1 PPRRRR
7 PGAGWVQATPTPAPR
22 QRAPRR
28 GSLFQPAPTDAAGV
42 DAAAAARRATE
53 RRTAASAPLDPVVAI
68 RLGAALAPL
77 DPATVREATPV
88 LAAFA
93 RALEPDEVVQVAV
106 QGWAKGQ
113 LTLVARTDRRI
124 VVVLDRFPEPAIESL
139 HRDRTQLAVY
149 GPPGASRVSLAVVD
163 GRRLLEVTGIRD
175 DGPAHELAGS
185 DATTGRHDAGA
196 SRRGP
201 RGPGHSPGSVRPSAG
216 PEYF

>member
-1 PPRRRR
+1 
-7 PGAGWVQATPTPAPR
+7 
-22 QRAPRR
+22 
-28 GSLFQPAPTDAAGV
+28 
-42 DAAAAARRATE
+42 
-53 RRTAASAPLDPVVAI
+53 VVAI

-124 VVVLDRFPEPAIESL
+124 VIVLDRFPEPAVESL
-139 HRDRTQLAVY
+139 HRDRTQMAVY

-175 DGPAHELAGS
+175 GGPAHELAESGERDRPAGPGS
-185 DATTGRHDAGA
+185 P
-196 SRRGP
+196 RRGP
-201 RGPGHSPGSVRPSAG
+201 RQPGRSSNPARPSAG